1 MVDVKERVIDMMI
14 NADEIG
20 KASGMCT
27 MLQWIKMESSK
38 LEVEDR
44 LW

>member
-27 MLQWIKMESSK
+27 MLQ
-38 LEVEDR
+38 
-44 LW
+44 